1 MMTTAKPET
10 TGLVDRNLF
19 RDVMGRFASGVTVI
33 TTRSGGADS
42 GTTASA
48 VSSLS
53 LDPPMVLVCLNMTSS
68 TQAAVRDAGCFAV
81 NILGADQSDLAYQ
94 FATKSGAAKFEG
106 AEILRGERDVPLLA
120 GALAHI
126 QCRVAETVVGGTHTV
141 FLGEVDHA
149 AASEGAPL
157 TYFRG
162 TFGRF
167 ETELEEAA
175 YRELRRLILDR
186 AIPSGAPVDVDE
198 LAVRMN
204 VSAPRVFYALTKL
217 SADGLVARD
226 AATGYR
232 INPLTVFASDQ
243 AYDARCTVEIG
254 VAEQTVPTATDED
267 LEEMRAHV
275 EATAQT
281 VIGPEPT
288 LAAFQRENGAFHEHQ
303 FSLSR
308 NHALVEFYRRLGI
321 SAISTRA
328 LEGHDWQHMVQI
340 DDHAALL
347 QAYRDRDVEAAKEV
361 IHRHNDH
368 AKQVAQEVIEAAGGE
383 M

>member
-1 MMTTAKPET
+1 MTTAKSET
-10 TGLVDRNLF
+10 ASLVDRTLF

-33 TTRSGGADS
+33 TTHAHDADS

-81 NILGADQSDLAYQ
+81 NILGADQSELAFQ

-106 AEILRGERDVPLLA
+106 AKIVRGERGVPLLA

-126 QCRVAETVVGGTHTV
+126 ECRVAEMVTGGTHTV

-175 YRELRRLILDR
+175 YRELRRLVLDR
-186 AIPSGAPVDVDE
+186 ELPSGAPLDVDD

-204 VSAPRVFYALTKL
+204 VSTPRVFYALTKL

-254 VAEQTVPTATDED
+254 VAEQTVPTAGEAD
-267 LEEMRAHV
+267 LAEMARHV
-275 EATAQT
+275 EATAET
-281 VIGPEPT
+281 VTGANPA
-288 LAAFQRENGAFHEHQ
+288 LADFQRENQALHEHQ
-303 FSLSR
+303 VSLSG
-308 NHALVEFYRRLGI
+308 NHALAEFYRRLGI

-328 LEGHDWQHMVQI
+328 LDGGDWQHMVQI

-347 QAYRDRDVEAAKEV
+347 DAYRARNVDAVQDV

-368 AKQVAQEVIEAAGGE
+368 AKQVAREVIEAAGGE

>member
-1 MMTTAKPET
+1 MTTAKS
-10 TGLVDRNLF
+10 LVDRNLF

-33 TTRSGGADS
+33 TTHAQADS

-106 AEILRGERDVPLLA
+106 AEIVRGERDVPLIA

-126 QCRVAETVVGGTHTV
+126 QCRVAEMVVGGTHTV
-141 FLGEVDHA
+141 FLGEVEHG

-175 YRELRRLILDR
+175 YRELRRLVLDR
-186 AIPSGAPVDVDE
+186 ELPSGAPLDVEE

-204 VSAPRVFYALTKL
+204 VSTPRVFYALTKL

-243 AYDARCTVEIG
+243 AYDARRTVEIG
-254 VAEQTVPTATDED
+254 VAEETVATATEAD
-267 LEEMRAHV
+267 LDKLRRHV

-281 VIGPEPT
+281 VVGPDPA
-288 LAAFQRENGAFHEHQ
+288 LADFQRENRALHEHQ
-303 FSLSR
+303 VSLSR

-328 LEGHDWQHMVQI
+328 LEGGDWQHMVRI
-340 DDHAALL
+340 EDHAALL
-347 QAYRDRDVEAAKEV
+347 DAYRDRDVEAAKVV

-368 AKQVAQEVIEAAGGE
+368 AKQVARAVIEAAGGE

>member
-1 MMTTAKPET
+1 MTTAKSET
-10 TGLVDRNLF
+10 ASLVDRTLF

-33 TTRSGGADS
+33 TTHAHDADS

-81 NILGADQSDLAYQ
+81 NILGADQSELAFQ

-106 AEILRGERDVPLLA
+106 AKIVRGERGVPLLA

-126 QCRVAETVVGGTHTV
+126 ECRVAEMVTGGTHTV

-175 YRELRRLILDR
+175 YRELRRLVLDR
-186 AIPSGAPVDVDE
+186 ELPSGAPLDVDD

-204 VSAPRVFYALTKL
+204 VSTPRVFYALTKL

-254 VAEQTVPTATDED
+254 VAEQTVPTAGEAD
-267 LEEMRAHV
+267 LAEMARHV
-275 EATAQT
+275 EATAET
-281 VIGPEPT
+281 VTGANPA
-288 LAAFQRENGAFHEHQ
+288 LADFQRENQALHEHQ
-303 FSLSR
+303 VSLSG
-308 NHALVEFYRRLGI
+308 NHALGEFYRRLGI

-328 LEGHDWQHMVQI
+328 LDGGDWQHMVQI

-347 QAYRDRDVEAAKEV
+347 DAYRARDVGAAKDV

-368 AKQVAQEVIEAAGGE
+368 AKQVAREVIEAAGGE

>member
-1 MMTTAKPET
+1 MTTAKSDLEA
-10 TGLVDRNLF
+10 LVDRNLF

-33 TTRSGGADS
+33 TTNAGGADS

-68 TQAAVRDAGCFAV
+68 TQVAVRDAGCFAV
-81 NILGADQSDLAYQ
+81 NILGADQSELAFQ

-106 AEILRGERDVPLLA
+106 AEILRGNRGVPLLA

-126 QCRVAETVVGGTHTV
+126 ECRVAEMVVGGTHTV
-141 FLGEVDHA
+141 FFGEVDNA
-149 AASEGAPL
+149 AASEGTPL

-162 TFGRF
+162 KFGRF

-175 YRELRRLILDR
+175 YRELRRLVLDR
-186 AIPSGAPVDVDE
+186 ELPSGSPVDVEE

-204 VSAPRVFYALTKL
+204 VSSPRVFYALTKL

-232 INPLTVFASDQ
+232 ISPLTVFASDQ
-243 AYDARCTVEIG
+243 AYDARCTVELG
-254 VAEQTVPTATDED
+254 VAEQTVPTADDAD
-267 LEEMRAHV
+267 LEEMARHV
-275 EATAQT
+275 EATAET
-281 VIGPEPT
+281 VVGAEPT
-288 LAAFQRENGAFHEHQ
+288 LAAFQRENQAFHEHQ
-303 FSLSR
+303 VSLSG

-328 LEGHDWQHMVQI
+328 LDGGDWQHMVQI

-347 QAYRDRDVEAAKEV
+347 DAYRSRDVDAAKDV

-368 AKQVAQEVIEAAGGE
+368 AKQVAREVIEAAGGE

>member
-1 MMTTAKPET
+1 MTTANVRAAAF
-10 TGLVDRNLF
+10 VDRSLF

-33 TTRSGGADS
+33 TTRSRGSDS

-68 TQAAVRDAGCFAV
+68 TQAAVREAGCFAV
-81 NILGADQSDLAYQ
+81 NILGADQSELAFQ
-94 FATKSGAAKFEG
+94 FATKSGAEKFEG
-106 AEILRGERDVPLLA
+106 AELIRGERDVPLLA

-126 QCRVAETVVGGTHTV
+126 ECRVAEMVVGGTHTV

-162 TFGRF
+162 TYGRF
-167 ETELEEAA
+167 ETELEEAT
-175 YRELRRLILDR
+175 YRELRRLVLDR
-186 AIPSGAPVDVDE
+186 ELPTGATLGVEE
-198 LAVRMN
+198 LAVRLN
-204 VSAPRVFYALTKL
+204 ASTPRVFYALTKL

-232 INPLTVFASDQ
+232 INPLTAFASDQ

-254 VAEQTVPTATDED
+254 VAEQTVPTAAAAD
-267 LEEMRAHV
+267 LVQMQRHV
-275 EATAQT
+275 EAAEQT
-281 VIGPEPT
+281 VIGDTPT
-288 LAAFQRENGAFHEHQ
+288 LAAFQRENQALHEHQ
-303 FSLSR
+303 VSLSG
-308 NHALVEFYRRLGI
+308 NQALVEFYRRLGI

-328 LEGHDWQHMVQI
+328 LDGRDWQHMVQI
-340 DDHAALL
+340 EDHAALL
-347 QAYRDRDVEAAKEV
+347 DAYRNRDLEAAKAV

-368 AKQVAQEVIEAAGGE
+368 AKQVAREVIEAAGGE
-383 M
+383 L